1 MRTKLAVCA
10 NRKLQLTDMYVIA
23 SSKSWNKDL
32 ANVLHART
40 GKVFHQLSD
49 STCIS
54 LEYLQK
60 INPRYVFFPHWSHR
74 IPKDV
79 LDRFECIV
87 FHMTDLPFGRGG
99 SPLQNLIARGI
110 DETKISALK
119 CVEEIDAG
127 PIYLKRPL
135 SLHGAADEI
144 YLRASKIIEE
154 MIVEIIDDS
163 LIPHPQTGDPVF
175 FQRRKPE
182 QGNLLE
188 ARSLEELF
196 DLIRMLDAE
205 GYPHAFININ
215 DKRLEFSRAKLSPDG
230 ILADVRISMTHQ
242 KVDKK

>member
-1 MRTKLAVCA
+1 M
-10 NRKLQLTDMYVIA
+10 TDTYVIA
-23 SSKSWNKDL
+23 SPKTWNKDL
-32 ANVLHART
+32 ANALHVRM

-49 STCIS
+49 PTCLS
-54 LEYLQK
+54 LEYLEK
-60 INPRYVFFPHWSHR
+60 INPKYVFFPHWSHR
-74 IPKDV
+74 IPKEV
-79 LDRFECIV
+79 LNRFECIV

-99 SPLQNLIARGI
+99 SPLQNLIIRGI
-110 DETKISALK
+110 YETKISALK
-119 CVEEIDAG
+119 CVEQLDAG

-144 YLRASKIIEE
+144 YLRASKIIEA

-163 LIPHPQTGDPVF
+163 LVPHAQTGDPVF

-188 ARSLEELF
+188 AKSLEELF
-196 DLIRMLDAE
+196 DLIRMLDAV

-215 DKRLEFSRAKLSPDG
+215 DKRFEFSRAKLSPDG

>member
-1 MRTKLAVCA
+1 
-10 NRKLQLTDMYVIA
+10 LTDTYVIA

-32 ANVLHART
+32 ANALHERT

-49 STCIS
+49 SACIS
-54 LEYLQK
+54 VECLEK

-74 IPKDV
+74 ISKEV
-79 LDRFECIV
+79 LDRFDCIV

-110 DETKISALK
+110 YETKISALK

-135 SLHGAADEI
+135 SLHGAAEEI

-154 MIVEIIDDS
+154 MIVEIIDAS
-163 LIPHPQTGDPVF
+163 LVPYAQTGDPVF

-188 ARSLEELF
+188 AKSLEELF

-215 DKRLEFSRAKLSPDG
+215 GKRLEFSRAKLSPDG
-230 ILADVRISMTHQ
+230 ILADVRITMTDE
-242 KVDKK
+242 KVDNK

>member
-1 MRTKLAVCA
+1 M
-10 NRKLQLTDMYVIA
+10 A
-23 SSKSWNKDL
+23 SSKSWNQDL
-32 ANVLHART
+32 ANALHART
-40 GKVFHQLSD
+40 GKVFHQLFD
-49 STCIS
+49 SASIS
-54 LEYLQK
+54 VEYLEK
-60 INPRYVFFPHWSHR
+60 INSRYVFFPHWSHR
-74 IPKDV
+74 IPKEV

-110 DETKISALK
+110 YETKISALK

-135 SLHGAADEI
+135 SLHGAAEEI

-154 MIVEIIDDS
+154 MIVEIIDAS
-163 LIPHPQTGDPVF
+163 PVPYAQTGDPVF

-188 ARSLEELF
+188 VKSLEELF

-215 DKRLEFSRAKLSPDG
+215 GKRLEFSRAKLSRDG
-230 ILADVRISMTHQ
+230 ILADVRITMTDE
-242 KVDKK
+242 KVDNK

>member
-1 MRTKLAVCA
+1 
-10 NRKLQLTDMYVIA
+10 LTDTYVIA
-23 SSKSWNKDL
+23 SSKPWNKNL
-32 ANVLHART
+32 AKMLHART
-40 GKVFHQLSD
+40 GKIFHQIS
-49 STCIS
+49 SPTCIS
-54 LEYLQK
+54 LEYLKK

-74 IPKDV
+74 IPKEV
-79 LDRFECIV
+79 LDRFECIL

-99 SPLQNLIARGI
+99 SPLQNLIVRGI
-110 DETKISALK
+110 YETKISALK

-135 SLHGAADEI
+135 PLYGPADEI

-154 MIVEIIDDS
+154 MIVEIIDAS
-163 LIPHPQTGDPVF
+163 PVPYPQTGDPIF

-188 ARSLEELF
+188 AKSLEELF

-205 GYPHAFININ
+205 GYPHAFINID
-215 DKRLEFSRAKLSPDG
+215 DKRFEFSRPKLSPDG
-230 ILADVRISMTHQ
+230 ILADVRISMTDQ